1 MRPFVTANFAITA
14 DGRISTRNQTP
25 ADFSSKRDKRWLV
38 EIRATCDAVMASVKT
53 VTSDNMTMGLPAEEL
68 RAQRVAAGRP
78 AYPVRVLLTN
88 RGEIDPNLRVF
99 TKSFSPIVI
108 FSTTR
113 MPLPIREALAGKAI
127 LHLDKSDHV
136 DLVEMM
142 LTLRKEHGVKR
153 LVCEGGAQAFRSLL
167 EADLVDELHV
177 TICPRVFGGV
187 KAPTITGLAGAYLP
201 SSKKLK
207 LRDMEVHDG
216 ECFLRYKVLR

>member
-1 MRPFVTANFAITA
+1 
-14 DGRISTRNQTP
+14 
-25 ADFSSKRDKRWLV
+25 
-38 EIRATCDAVMASVKT
+38 SVKT

-88 RGEIDPNLRVF
+88 RGRLNPNLRVF

-113 MPLPIREALAGKAI
+113 MPLPIREALTGKAI

-153 LVCEGGAQAFRSLL
+153 LVCEGGAEVFRSLL

-177 TICPRVFGGV
+177 TVCPRVFGGV
-187 KAPTITGLAGAYLP
+187 KAPTITGLSGAYLP

-216 ECFLRYKVLR
+216 ECFL